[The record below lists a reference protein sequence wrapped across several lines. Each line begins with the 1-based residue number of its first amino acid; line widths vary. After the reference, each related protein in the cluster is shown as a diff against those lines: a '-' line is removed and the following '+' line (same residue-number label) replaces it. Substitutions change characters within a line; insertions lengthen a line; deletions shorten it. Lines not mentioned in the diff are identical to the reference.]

1 MEKLFIAILSLFTSH
16 EDEDRGA
23 TMVEYGI
30 MVAVIAVVVM
40 AAAILLGEAIRDL
53 FTSVA
58 GAI

>member
-1 MEKLFIAILSLFTSH
+1 MEKLFVAILSLFTPH

-53 FTSVA
+53 FNGVA